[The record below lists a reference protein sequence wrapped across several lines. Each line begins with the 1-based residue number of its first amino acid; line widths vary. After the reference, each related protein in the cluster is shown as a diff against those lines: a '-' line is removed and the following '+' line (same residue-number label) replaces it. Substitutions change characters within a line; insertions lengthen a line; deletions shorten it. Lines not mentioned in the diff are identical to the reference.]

1 MKKNREKSFMQ
12 KRKPFLAKRLLLL
25 FLVVNV
31 FSFQT
36 LANLQGEILELE
48 MTGGSL
54 IEVFAKVKEKTNYTF
69 LYNVDDIKEVNNV
82 TISASPKSVQTI
94 LTDCLKDTGLT
105 YEIRDEVI
113 IIKPAAK
120 PVTPAK
126 EEKPVVEEKK
136 VGGVVTDNT
145 GVGLPGVSVFIKGT
159 SIGTTTNI
167 DGKYNIQL
175 PDASEA
181 ILVFSFIGMDTQEI
195 TVTNQKVI
203 DVVLVAGSEQID
215 EVVVTGYQ
223 KIDRKLFIGAATK
236 VKMEEVKLVSE
247 SDISKSLE
255 GQVAG
260 VSVQNVSSTFGTAP
274 KIRVRGASS
283 IYGNQKPL
291 WVIDGIVLE
300 DAVEVSMDD
309 LNSGDLST
317 IISSGVAGLN
327 MDDIESFQIL
337 KDVSAT
343 ALYGARAMNGVIVIT
358 TKKGRKGKLDINYS
372 MGLTLKPRPSYDDY
386 NIMNSKDQMSVNRE
400 LYEKGWT
407 NIAKTQ
413 FASKHGAYGKMF
425 DLISKNDIDW
435 ATNNDEINTF
445 LRKYETANTNWFDEL
460 FQTGVQ
466 QQHTVSISGGGEKAT
481 FYTSV
486 GYLDDSGWTIADN
499 VKRYTTL
506 LKGTYHVTD
515 KFTVVASS
523 NMSFRDQNLSGV
535 TNSKDDDGMKVD
547 RFTGRIQRDFDN
559 NPFMYAMTTSRN
571 IRAYDD
577 DGNLEYFRRNY
588 ADYNV
593 IDELSKNKTGVKVQ
607 DMSFSTDFNYEL
619 RKNLIFSSRLSAR
632 YYHAETMRKIHE
644 DSNEANAYRA
654 GMRPEDSEVLRD
666 ANPLLYE
673 RPGTTTGIKY
683 SILPEG
689 GIYEVRNNNMENYY
703 FNGSVNWNPTIGE
716 DHLFTFLGGAEVR
729 DIKRDYNWNKGYG
742 HFFDMGNVSKPSPN
756 YIEYLAMGNGTE
768 PEDNTYF
775 GKQESCDRFVAY
787 YLNYGYSYKGKY
799 TLNGTVRYDG
809 SNRLGKSNTARWTPT
824 WNIGGKWRVK
834 EENFL
839 SSTNWLNQLDL
850 KSSYGLNGSLGSATN
865 ATLLAYSAATKR
877 PFQPNAS
884 ELQIYIKNLGNN
896 DLSWE
901 KQYEFNIGT
910 EFSMF
915 NNRISG
921 EFNYYNRK
929 GFDLIG
935 QYIGNGVGGERKKWG
950 NVADKDAYGYEVSL
964 NFIPVKFKDFK
975 WNFNVN
981 YSYNKSKITDLLST
995 SWMGE
1000 ASSVFGV
1007 PVLGD
1012 AVRGIYSSRFA
1023 GLDNKGI
1030 PTFYDRNDEKVH
1042 YLNVQTDDYSDFVYS
1057 GSLEPTTNLGISNRF
1072 TYKGVSLSVL
1082 VTGQF
1087 GHKKRVMQEF
1097 SYKYTDAQALT
1108 SHLKNRWRVS
1118 GDENKTN
1125 IPAILDAD
1133 FLNKS
1138 EASDIKT
1145 AYQLFGMSDYWIA
1158 DASFL
1163 RVKNISL
1170 SYKLPN
1176 GLVNKFGLERANISM
1191 QATNVGLLWLADK
1204 KKLNGEDPE
1213 FVWSG
1218 GTTMPISK
1226 QFTFTLNVG
1235 F

>member
-1 MKKNREKSFMQ
+1 MQKKREKSFYFSESIFRG
-12 KRKPFLAKRLLLL
+12 KRMLLTLL
-25 FLVVNV
+25 MIGVIHVS
-31 FSFQT
+31 SFATPQPTSFDLQT
-36 LANLQGEILELE
+36 NNS
-48 MTGGSL
+48 SL
-54 IEVFAKVKEKTNYTF
+54 IEVFNSIKNQSDYTF
-69 LYNVDDIKEVNNV
+69 LYSVEDVEGFGNISISNKDADIKE
-82 TISASPKSVQTI
+82 I
-94 LTDCLKDTGLT
+94 LEESLKGTNLEYKIKDK
-105 YEIRDEVI
+105 VI
-113 IIKPAAK
+113 IIKPAVKSPSNKIKTAQENK
-120 PVTPAK
+120 TIS
-126 EEKPVVEEKK
+126 
-136 VGGVVTDNT
+136 GVVTDDQGET
-145 GVGLPGVSVFIKGT
+145 LPGVSVVIKGT
-159 SIGTTTNI
+159 STGVSTDI
-167 DGKYNIQL
+167 DGKYSIEV
-175 PDASEA
+175 ASKGV
-181 ILVFSFIGMDTQEI
+181 ILIFSFVGMDPKE
-195 TVTNQKVI
+195 VAVI
-203 DVVLVAGSEQID
+203 DQTQLNITLSSDAEQLN

-236 VKMEEVKLVSE
+236 LEMADVKLSSE

-260 VSVQNVSSTFGTAP
+260 VSVQNVSSTFGSAP

-283 IYGNQKPL
+283 LYGNQKPL

-300 DAVEVSMDD
+300 DAVDVSMDD

-327 MDDIESFQIL
+327 MDDIASFQIL

-343 ALYGARAMNGVIVIT
+343 ALYGARAMNGVIVIS
-358 TKKGRKGKLDINYS
+358 TKKGKKGKININYS

-425 DLISKNDIDW
+425 DKISRNEIEW
-435 ATNNDEINTF
+435 ASNNDGINSF

-466 QQHTVSISGGGEKAT
+466 QQHTLSISGGGEKST

-506 LKGTYHVTD
+506 LKGTYHITD
-515 KFTVVASS
+515 KFTVTASS
-523 NMSFRDQNLSGV
+523 NMSFRDQELSGV
-535 TNSKDDDGMKVD
+535 TNSKEDGGQKVN
-547 RFTGRIQRDFDN
+547 RYTGRVQRDFDN

-571 IRAYDD
+571 IRARDENGD
-577 DGNLEYFRRNY
+577 LEYFRRNY

-593 IDELSKNKTGVKVQ
+593 IDELGKNKTGVKVK
-607 DMSFSTDFNYEL
+607 DMSFSTDFNYEI
-619 RKNLIFSSRLSAR
+619 RKNLILSSRVSAR
-632 YYHAETMRKIHE
+632 YYNAETVRKIHE
-644 DSNEANAYRA
+644 NSNEANAYRA
-654 GMRPEDSEVLRD
+654 GTRSGDSEVLRD

-673 RPGTTTGIKY
+673 RPGSTTGILH

-703 FNGSVNWNPTIGE
+703 FNGSINWNPRVGE
-716 DHLFTFLGGAEVR
+716 DHMFTFLGGSEVR
-729 DIKRDYNWNKGYG
+729 YIDRAFNWNKGYG
-742 HFFDMGNVSKPSPN
+742 HFYDMGNISKPSPN
-756 YIEYLAMGNGTE
+756 YIEYLSMGLGAQ

-775 GKQESCDRFVAY
+775 GKEETYDRFVAY

-799 TLNGTVRYDG
+799 TINGTIRYDG

-824 WNIGGKWRVK
+824 WNIGGKWRMK
-834 EENFL
+834 EESFL
-839 SSTNWLNQLDL
+839 SETDWLNQFDIR
-850 KSSYGLNGSLGSATN
+850 SSYGLNGSLGSASN
-865 ATLLAYSAATKR
+865 ASLLAYSSATKR
-877 PFQPNAS
+877 PFQPSAS
-884 ELQIYIKNLGNN
+884 QLQIGINSLGNS

-901 KQYEFNIGT
+901 KQYEFNVGADFAI
-910 EFSMF
+910 F
-915 NNRISG
+915 NNRIAG
-921 EFNYYNRK
+921 EFNYYSRK

-935 QYIGNGVGGERKKWG
+935 QYISNGVGGERSKWG
-950 NVADKDAYGYEVSL
+950 NVAEKDAYGYELSL
-964 NFIPVKFKDFK
+964 NLVPIKSKDFK
-975 WNFNVN
+975 WNLNFN
-981 YSYNKSKITDLLST
+981 YSYNKSEITKLLST
-995 SWMGE
+995 KWFAE
-1000 ASSVFGV
+1000 ATSVFGA

-1012 AVRGIYSSRFA
+1012 AVRGIYSTRFA

-1030 PTFYDRNDEKVH
+1030 PTFYDRNDEKVR
-1042 YLNVQTDDYSDFVYS
+1042 YLNVQTSDYSDFTYS
-1057 GSLEPTTNLGISNRF
+1057 GNIEPTTNVGISNRF
-1072 TYKGVSLSVL
+1072 SYKGISLSVL

-1087 GHKKRVMQEF
+1087 GHKKRVMQDF
-1097 SYKYTDAQALT
+1097 SYKYTDAQALST
-1108 SHLKNRWRVS
+1108 HLKNRWRVS

-1133 FLNKS
+1133 LMNRIGN
-1138 EASDIKT
+1138 SDIET
-1145 AYQLFGMSDYWIA
+1145 AYKLFGMSDYWIA

-1163 RVKNISL
+1163 RLKNISL
-1170 SYKLPN
+1170 SYKIPHKW
-1176 GLVNKFGLERANISM
+1176 VNKFGLERANISM

-1204 KKLNGEDPE
+1204 DKLNGEDPE